1 MVKNNGSL
9 VITYEFPINERIRT
23 LLRLEDLYARTLHYI
38 QQSHPAEHHSALL
51 TMFEL
56 MEAANRADLKS
67 DLLQELERQRQAL
80 LPLRTN
86 PHISESALE
95 QVLDD
100 IEKAYNRLLEI
111 TSKFGQHIR
120 DNDWLMLIKQRAI
133 IPGGTSRFDLP
144 SYYYWQNK
152 PAQSR
157 RADLERWY
165 APMLPIKQGIDIV
178 LKLLRNSAKSQT
190 YQTVHGQFQ
199 QVSGGKVIQ
208 LIRLSLDASLCCTP
222 ELSANRY
229 AINIR
234 FTVPNLEGDRS
245 LLINQDIEFILSYCA
260 H

>member
-1 MVKNNGSL
+1 LVKDNGIF

-23 LLRLEDLYARTLHYI
+23 LLRLEDLYSRLDHYV
-38 QQSHPAEHHSALL
+38 QQSHPAEHHSAFL

-67 DLLQELERQRQAL
+67 DLLQELERQRQTL
-80 LPLRTN
+80 VQLRTN
-86 PHISESALE
+86 PHISQSALE
-95 QVLDD
+95 QVLKD
-100 IEKAYNRLLEI
+100 IEKTYNNLLGI

-120 DNDWLMLIKQRAI
+120 DNEWLMLIKQRAI

-152 PAQSR
+152 PVESR

-178 LKLLRNSAKSQT
+178 LNLLRNSAKSHT
-190 YQTVHGQFQ
+190 YQAVHGQFQ
-199 QVSGGKVIQ
+199 QMSGGKIIQ
-208 LIRLSLDASLCCTP
+208 LIRLSLKANLCCTP

-234 FTVPNLEGDRS
+234 FTIPNNEGERF
-245 LLINQDIEFILSYCA
+245 LITDQDIDFVLSYCA
-260 H
+260 L